1 MQMWQPTMPVNGQS
15 SKREMARDD
24 IYIYVYTYVYIYV
37 YIHIYIYNWRVQC
50 MNLDKQ
56 LADES

>member
-15 SKREMARDD
+15 SKREVAQDDDD
-24 IYIYVYTYVYIYV
+24 IYIYVYIYK
-37 YIHIYIYNWRVQC
+37 YNWRVQC